1 MDSLIKS
8 FVKNSILPISLYDRE
23 MRLLEMSVSWKEM
36 YQLTEDRI
44 GERHYQTFQ
53 ELPTHW
59 IAAHQA
65 ALNGHVLEHTE
76 EPYQLENGARGWHR
90 WQCLPWHGYDGEIKG
105 IIISAEDITTKKDRE
120 IQLNEVLARFELIQQ
135 AAKIGMWDWDII
147 NRDITF
153 NAEYYEILGW
163 DKYRNISNE
172 DFYNLIHPDDLR
184 AVKAEMNSALRGG
197 AQYDA
202 EFRITRH
209 NDQKLRWV
217 KDKGMIEFDE
227 NGVPLRGYGAIIDVT
242 EQKLLSHE
250 QLRAAGE
257 NYHNI
262 INAMLE
268 GIWSVDQNGVT
279 TFVNSAIIK
288 MLGYSEEELLGKS
301 MFSFSDAEWNKV
313 SFGKFSDRKNGA
325 SERYKLQLR
334 KKDGSGLW
342 CLVSANPIFEDG
354 QFIGTVAVIVDFSQ
368 NMESEIAKDRRIEE
382 LEHLLADKG

>member
-1 MDSLIKS
+1 M
-8 FVKNSILPISLYDRE
+8 
-23 MRLLEMSVSWKEM
+23 
-36 YQLTEDRI
+36 
-44 GERHYQTFQ
+44 
-53 ELPTHW
+53 
-59 IAAHQA
+59 
-65 ALNGHVLEHTE
+65 
-76 EPYQLENGARGWHR
+76 
-90 WQCLPWHGYDGEIKG
+90 
-105 IIISAEDITTKKDRE
+105 
-120 IQLNEVLARFELIQQ
+120 
-135 AAKIGMWDWDII
+135 
-147 NRDITF
+147 
-153 NAEYYEILGW
+153 
-163 DKYRNISNE
+163 
-172 DFYNLIHPDDLR
+172 
-184 AVKAEMNSALRGG
+184 
-197 AQYDA
+197 
-202 EFRITRH
+202 
-209 NDQKLRWV
+209 
-217 KDKGMIEFDE
+217 
-227 NGVPLRGYGAIIDVT
+227 RGYGAIIDVT